1 MTATE
6 ALEASAKAVARRL
19 TRWEVGVD
27 GAIHAVAII
36 VAIFGAV
43 TLLIYAAR
51 HGGAADITSVAVYSA
66 GLIAM
71 LGCSAAYNLCQW
83 TRYRIPL
90 RNLDQAAIFLMIAGT
105 YTPFTVLHLEGPW
118 RVSLTTTV
126 WLVAVAGILFRLL
139 LGRLF
144 ERVSVGLYLALGWL
158 GLVAIAPLAGSLT
171 PATLILLAVGGVL
184 YSVGVVFHVWQ
195 RLPFQTPIWHAFV
208 VAAAATH
215 FAAIAVAVAQP
226 A

>member
-1 MTATE
+1 
-6 ALEASAKAVARRL
+6 
-19 TRWEVGVD
+19 
-27 GAIHAVAII
+27 
-36 VAIFGAV
+36 
-43 TLLIYAAR
+43 
-51 HGGAADITSVAVYSA
+51 
-66 GLIAM
+66 M

-83 TRYRIPL
+83 SRLRIIL

-184 YSVGVVFHVWQ
+184 YSVGVIFHVWQ
-195 RLPFQTPIWHAFV
+195 RLPFQTAIWHAFV